1 MKRPLVRPKD
11 LFVLAFAA
19 FVVVGTVGNIF
30 FPGPET
36 PTVDPSATSPP
47 ADSSGIVKWT
57 LAGFECADGWEP
69 PSIYKD
75 GACDGHGGVVEVWL
89 GSDGTVLRCPDG
101 GGLPPYLPEMQ
112 EQQLREYGRFRC
124 I

>member
-11 LFVLAFAA
+11 LFALAFAA

-47 ADSSGIVKWT
+47 ADSSGIVRFT
-57 LAGFECADGWEP
+57 LDGYECGDGWRPRWITE
-69 PSIYKD
+69 
-75 GACDGHGGVVEVWL
+75 GACRDRGGGFTVWL
-89 GSDGTVLRCPDG
+89 GSDGTVMRCPDG
-101 GGLPPYLPEMQ
+101 GGRPPILPEEQ

-124 I
+124 M